1 MEKLMRQNATVD
13 LLGRAVISRSIRHIC
28 PYAFDGSNAL
38 QSVHVPGTV
47 KKIDTRAFADCVN
60 LKAVTLDE
68 GITSIA
74 GNVFTG
80 CSALRSLVIPDS
92 IQQLDGWAFYQ
103 FTGLQEPAYNR
114 SKTILYCYPCTATEP
129 VFTVPTHVK
138 RINAAAF
145 LGNPHLQQVKLP
157 EGLAEL
163 ETRTFLDIGIRRV
176 IVPASVKRIQA
187 RAFWNCK
194 NLEEVVILGKETVI
208 EEEAFFCCPQ
218 NLKITSSHTPRL
230 DERLHLLG
238 RTFLVPV
245 RLDPPKKDHSK
256 NPAFLRLA
264 NACASADAHAMWEMA
279 DFFDAL
285 GSEPF
290 CQCAANFWRYRAFQ
304 YGSFEAARWLAAWM
318 DEHPGKQMPSVLS
331 ETLAGSFG
339 GKRLRDSGFLFFDPE
354 RSYLLTKRD
363 AKGIVDVSAWSSTEG
378 PDEDGFGMEEC
389 YDWWLLDEHLNPI
402 PGIEMIHDFSRNDR
416 RANEKRFQDRY
427 NRAVK
432 ALGK

>member
-1 MEKLMRQNATVD
+1 MEKLMKQNATVD

-38 QSVHVPGTV
+38 RSVHVPGTV

-230 DERLHLLG
+230 DEQLHLLG

-279 DFFDAL
+279 
-285 GSEPF
+285 
-290 CQCAANFWRYRAFQ
+290 AFLMRW
-304 YGSFEAARWLAAWM
+304 EASPSA
-318 DEHPGKQMPSVLS
+318 SVLPIS
-331 ETLAGSFG
+331 GATGPFNMAIPRLPSGLQLGWTNIPVNRCPVFSAKLRQEALRVSGCGIPVFSF
-339 GKRLRDSGFLFFDPE
+339 L
-354 RSYLLTKRD
+354 
-363 AKGIVDVSAWSSTEG
+363 I
-378 PDEDGFGMEEC
+378 
-389 YDWWLLDEHLNPI
+389 
-402 PGIEMIHDFSRNDR
+402 RN
-416 RANEKRFQDRY
+416 
-427 NRAVK
+427 AVTC
-432 ALGK
+432 